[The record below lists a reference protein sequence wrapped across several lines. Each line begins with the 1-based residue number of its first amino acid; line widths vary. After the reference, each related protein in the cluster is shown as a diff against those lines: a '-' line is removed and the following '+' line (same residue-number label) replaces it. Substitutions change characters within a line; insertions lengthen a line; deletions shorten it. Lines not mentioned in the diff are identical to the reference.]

1 MSIPRHIST
10 ERTPADRGAGLGRAQ
25 SERIARVAE
34 IYGRLFETTAGLGP
48 HDVRLLGGEALAQIA
63 AWAPDLAE
71 EIEGIASGAGIPPEL
86 VGALNARTEL
96 LALGHGECSVIA
108 CLGTATAEGE
118 PIGVQTWDW
127 HEDLADC
134 WMLWEITH
142 PDGRRVET
150 LTEAG
155 VVGKLGVNGFGV
167 SLLLNI
173 LGHRDDRRPVGVPIH
188 VLNRRVLDEAESGLQ
203 AMQLLSTADV
213 SASSAA
219 TVVAADE
226 DGGVVCTVELSPA
239 GPGFVTPDERGVL
252 VHTNHFLTEPGRTG
266 DVMVREAPDTVLR
279 LDHARRGMA
288 RLVEGEID
296 RDLILDVMRSH
307 RGGAGAICCH
317 PAEGAVFGDRW
328 VTLATITV
336 EPATRSMRV
345 LRGGPCQA
353 VADSTTAAPARQ
365 SASRHGL
372 AAS

>member
-1 MSIPRHIST
+1 MSIPRHTSS
-10 ERTPADRGAGLGRAQ
+10 EASPGDRGAGLGRAQ
-25 SERIARVAE
+25 ADRIGRVCE
-34 IYGRLFETTAGLGP
+34 VYGRLFESAAGLGH
-48 HDVRLLGGEALAQIA
+48 HDVNRLGGQALEQIA
-63 AWAPDLAE
+63 AWAPALAD
-71 EIEGIASGAGIPPEL
+71 EIEGIAAGAGIAPEL
-86 VGALNARTEL
+86 VGAMNARTEL

-108 CLGTATAEGE
+108 CLGTATADGQ

-134 WMLWEITH
+134 WMVWEIAH
-142 PDGRRVET
+142 ADGRRVET

-173 LGHRDDRRPVGVPIH
+173 LGHRDDRSPVGVPIH
-188 VLNRRVLDEAESGLQ
+188 VINRRVLDEAETGVQ

-219 TVVAADE
+219 TVIADDE

-239 GPGFVTPDERGVL
+239 GPGFVMPDERGVL
-252 VHTNHFLTEPGRTG
+252 VHTNHFLAEPGRAG

-288 RLVEGEID
+288 RLAAGEID
-296 RDLILDVMRSH
+296 RDRILEVMRSH
-307 RGGAGAICCH
+307 RGGSGAICCH
-317 PAEGAVFGDRW
+317 PAQGAVFGERW
-328 VTLATITV
+328 ATLATITV
-336 EPATRSMRV
+336 EPAAGSMRV

-353 VADSTTAAPARQ
+353 TADSTTAAPARQ
-365 SASRHGL
+365 SASRQGL